1 MLKKSFLLLAATAL
15 TLVACAT
22 SPQKPAPRA
31 SANLVESHL
40 TFLADDLLEGR
51 DTGSRGHEIAARYI
65 AQQLQALGLKG
76 GAADGSFFQ
85 RVPLRKAQLVPGSAS
100 LSFNLADEALT
111 LSYPQ
116 QFFTGPNLQ
125 HTELALQGEMVFVG
139 YGLVSEVFGLNDYAT
154 LDVKGKVVVMLS
166 GLPAFLPSEERA
178 YLGSMKTEFAA
189 ERGAIGILTLHTPEQ
204 EKTRPYAN
212 SLLYLNTPS
221 MSWLDNDG
229 NVGRGFAEIQG
240 SAYLHPDAATTL
252 FNAAGQSLEAIF
264 AAIAED
270 KIPVG
275 FALPGVMQLTSKT
288 LHQAIDSPNVLAVL
302 PGSDPTLK
310 NEYVVLTA
318 HSDHIGLSNDLRT
331 DDKVNNGAMDNAA
344 GVAILLETARLF
356 AALPTAPKRSIIFAA
371 VTGEEKGLL
380 GADYFAKQ
388 PPVPITQMVANVN
401 LDMPVLLYPFAD
413 LIAFGA
419 NHSTLGDVVA
429 RAAAKEGIALS
440 ADPMPEQ
447 AIFTRSD
454 HYRLVQQGVPAVFLM
469 TGFTSKDP
477 KQDGGKIWGSFFAK
491 HYHKPSDDIASL
503 TKEYGPIRYDAGAV
517 FTDIN
522 FNIALEVA
530 NSTDK
535 PLWRADSFFKQVFG
549 REDNSESDKPKP

>member
-1 MLKKSFLLLAATAL
+1 MFKKSLILLVSGFFTLTAC
-15 TLVACAT
+15 VSA
-22 SPQKPAPRA
+22 PQPQAPRA
-31 SANLVESHL
+31 SASVLESHL

-51 DTGSRGHEIAARYI
+51 DTGSRGHEIASRYI
-65 AQQLQALGLKG
+65 AQQFQALGLQG

-85 RVPLRKAQLVPGSAS
+85 RVPMRKAQLVQGSAE
-100 LSFNLADEALT
+100 LRFELQGQT
-111 LSYPQ
+111 LIPSYPQ

-125 HTELALQGEMVFVG
+125 QPDLALQGEMVFVG
-139 YGLVSEVFGLNDYAT
+139 YGLVSDAFELNDYAN
-154 LDVKGKVVVMLS
+154 LDVKGKIVVMLA

-189 ERGAIGILTLHTPEQ
+189 QQGAIGILTVHTPEQ

-212 SLLYLNTPS
+212 SLLFLNAPS

-229 NVGRGFAEIQG
+229 NVGRGFPQIKG
-240 SAYLHPDAATTL
+240 GAYLHPDTAKTL
-252 FNAAGQSLEAIF
+252 FAAAGQSLDSIF
-264 AAIAED
+264 TTIAED
-270 KIPVG
+270 KIPRG
-275 FALPGVMQLTSKT
+275 FTLPGTMQLSSKT
-288 LHQAIDSPNVLAVL
+288 QHQAIDSPNVLAVL

-310 NEYVVLTA
+310 HEYVVLTA
-318 HSDHIGLSNDLRT
+318 HSDHIGLANDLRT
-331 DDKVNNGAMDNAA
+331 EDKINNGAMDNAA

-356 AALPTAPKRSIIFAA
+356 AALPTAPKRTILFAA

-388 PPVPITQMVANVN
+388 PPVPINQMVANVN

-491 HYHKPSDDIASL
+491 HYHKPSDDIPSL
-503 TKEYGPIRYDAGAV
+503 TKEYGPIRYDAGAI

-522 FNIALEVA
+522 FNIALDVA
-530 NSTDK
+530 NSPEK
-535 PLWRADSFFKQVFG
+535 PLWRNDSFFKHVFG
-549 REDNSESDKPKP
+549 RADNSQ